1 VIRLIKKRKTE
12 YKTMSPDF
20 NPQFSKL
27 GEILVYNGKA
37 TEGGVNEALAQQKTT
52 NDKIGMTLI
61 EMGMIE
67 EDDFATAYSQQLG
80 YRKADN
86 FILLEADS
94 TVAALIP
101 EDFARENRVLAVNRN
116 ETTIIVAM
124 EDPEDVV
131 AIDSIKRLTNLIPD
145 ILVSGPTLLE
155 KSLDKVYGEIQKT
168 AEVAETIDSITV
180 VSGDEGSQ
188 ETIDLSPD
196 KASKE
201 DAPIVKLV
209 NLIFQESIKE
219 RATDIHIEP
228 MEKQVYVRIR
238 IDGVLQVI
246 MTPPVSSLSG
256 LVTRIKILSNL
267 NIAEKRLPQD
277 GRFSIKSPGKD
288 IDIRVSILPTVYG
301 EKIVMRL
308 LDKTGFDFNLTS
320 LGFPKQNL
328 GVFKKVINQPYGL
341 VVVSGPTG
349 SGKSTSLYA
358 ALKEIKNE
366 KTNITT
372 VEDPVEYQLDGVNQ
386 VQVFEDIGLT
396 FGSTLRSILRQDPDV
411 LLIGEIRDGETADIA
426 VKFSLTGHL
435 VFSTV
440 HANDAPGTITR
451 LLDIGIAPF
460 LVGSCLNLVMAQRLV
475 RRICNNCKKEYSATP
490 EELAMIGLD
499 PARITDSLYHGKGC
513 TECRNTG
520 YKGRLAIFEMI
531 PMARELRK
539 LVFESANED
548 DIRETALNNGMVT
561 LREAGL
567 ARVLDGTTTPEE
579 ILRSTVEDL

>member
-1 VIRLIKKRKTE
+1 
-12 YKTMSPDF
+12 MSADF
-20 NPQFSKL
+20 NPQFSQL
-27 GEILVYNGKA
+27 GAILVNDGKIDESNLN
-37 TEGGVNEALAQQKTT
+37 EGLAQQKNTT
-52 NDKIGMTLI
+52 DKIGQTLI
-61 EMGMIE
+61 EMGFIN
-67 EDDFATAYSQQLG
+67 EDDFASAYALQLG
-80 YRKADN
+80 YKKADN
-86 FILLEADS
+86 FILLEAD
-94 TVAALIP
+94 TNTAALIP
-101 EDFARENRVLAVNRN
+101 EDFARSNRVIAVNKSDS
-116 ETTIIVAM
+116 TILVAM
-124 EDPEDVV
+124 EDPEDLV
-131 AIDSIKRLTNLIPD
+131 AIDSIKRLTNLNPEI
-145 ILVSGPTLLE
+145 IVSGPDLLE
-155 KSLDKVYGEIQKT
+155 KALNKVYSDIQKT
-168 AEVAETIDSITV
+168 AEVSETIDSITV
-180 VSGDEGSQ
+180 ISGEEGSR
-188 ETIDLSPD
+188 EEVDLSPD

-209 NLIFQESIKE
+209 NLILQESIKE

-238 IDGVLQVI
+238 IDGVLQTI
-246 MTPPVSSLSG
+246 MTPPVTSLSG

-288 IDIRVSILPTVYG
+288 IDVRVSILPTIYG

-308 LDKTGFDFNLTS
+308 LDKSGFDINLTS

-328 GVFKKVINQPYGL
+328 GIFKKIIKQPYGL

-358 ALKEIKNE
+358 ALKQIKSE
-366 KTNITT
+366 GTNITT

-396 FGSTLRSILRQDPDV
+396 FGSTLRSVLRQDPDV
-411 LLIGEIRDGETADIA
+411 LLIGEIRDSETADIA
-426 VKFSLTGHL
+426 VKFALTGHL
-435 VFSTV
+435 VFTTV

-475 RRICNNCKKEYSATP
+475 RRICENCKEGYTP
-490 EELAMIGLD
+490 TAEELTLVGLD
-499 PARITDSLYHGKGC
+499 PGLVKGDLYRGKGC

-531 PMARELRK
+531 PMAREIRK
-539 LVFESANED
+539 LVYESANED
-548 DIRETALNNGMVT
+548 DIRQSALDHGMVT

-567 ARVLDGTTTPEE
+567 ARVLDGTITIEE
-579 ILRSTVEDL
+579 VIRSTVEEL

>member
-1 VIRLIKKRKTE
+1 
-12 YKTMSPDF
+12 MSSNY
-20 NPQFSKL
+20 NPQFAKL
-27 GEILVYNGKA
+27 GEILVHKGKA
-37 TEGGVNEALAQQKTT
+37 TESGINEALAQQKTT
-52 NDKIGMTLI
+52 NDKIGTTLI
-61 EMGMIE
+61 EMGFIE
-67 EDDFATAYSQQLG
+67 EDDFTSAYAEQLG

-94 TVAALIP
+94 DVASLIP
-101 EDFARENRVLAVNRN
+101 EDFARENRVLAVQKSD
-116 ETTIIVAM
+116 TTITVAM

-131 AIDSIKRLTNLIPD
+131 AVDSVKRLTNLNPD
-145 ILVSGPTLLE
+145 ILVVGPELLE
-155 KSLDKVYGEIQKT
+155 KALDKVYGDIQKT

-188 ETIDLSPD
+188 EEVDLSPD
-196 KASKE
+196 KASDE

-209 NLIFQESIKE
+209 NLIFMESIKE

-228 MEKQVYVRIR
+228 MEKQVYIRIR
-238 IDGVLQVI
+238 IDGVLQTI
-246 MTPPVSSLSG
+246 MTPPIASLSG

-277 GRFSIKSPGKD
+277 GRFSIKAPGKD

-301 EKIVMRL
+301 EKVVMRL

-328 GVFKKVINQPYGL
+328 GKFKKVIKQPYGM

-358 ALKEIKNE
+358 ALKEIKSE

-426 VKFSLTGHL
+426 VKFALTGHL

-475 RRICNNCKKEYSATP
+475 RRICSKCKKGYTP
-490 EELAMIGLD
+490 TNEELALVGLD
-499 PARITDSLYHGKGC
+499 PKELTGQLYKGEGC
-513 TECRNTG
+513 ADCRNTG

-531 PMARELRK
+531 PMARNLRK
-539 LVFESANED
+539 LVFDNANED
-548 DIRETALNNGMVT
+548 EIRQASLENGMTT

-567 ARVLDGTTTPEE
+567 ARVVDGTTSVEE
-579 ILRSTVEDL
+579 VLRSTVEEL

>member
-1 VIRLIKKRKTE
+1 
-12 YKTMSPDF
+12 MSADF
-20 NPQFSKL
+20 NPQFSKI
-27 GEILVYNGKA
+27 GEILVNNGKA
-37 TEGGVNEALAQQKTT
+37 TESGINEGLVQQKTT
-52 NDKIGMTLI
+52 NEKIGTTLI
-61 EMGMIE
+61 EMGLIE
-67 EDDFATAYSQQLG
+67 EDDFATAYGQQLG
-80 YRKADN
+80 YKKADN
-86 FILLEADS
+86 FILLEAES
-94 TVAALIP
+94 KVAALIP
-101 EDFARENRVLAVNRN
+101 EDFARENRVLGVSSSD
-116 ETTIIVAM
+116 TTIVVAM

-131 AIDSIKRLTNLIPD
+131 AIDSIKRLTNLNPD
-145 ILVSGPTLLE
+145 ILVAGPTLLE
-155 KSLDKVYGEIQKT
+155 KALDKVYGEIQKT
-168 AEVAETIDSITV
+168 AEVEQTIDSITV

-188 ETIDLSPD
+188 EEVDLSPD
-196 KASKE
+196 KASEE

-228 MEKQVYVRIR
+228 MEQQVYIRIR
-238 IDGVLQVI
+238 IDGVLQTI
-246 MTPPVSSLSG
+246 MTPPIASLSG

-277 GRFSIKSPGKD
+277 GRFSVKSPGKD

-301 EKIVMRL
+301 EKVVMRL

-328 GVFKKVINQPYGL
+328 NTFKKVINQPYGM

-358 ALKEIKNE
+358 ALKEIKSE
-366 KTNITT
+366 RTNITT

-475 RRICNNCKKEYSATP
+475 RRICTNCKEEYEPTK
-490 EELAMIGLD
+490 EELVLVGLEPGKVD
-499 PARITDSLYHGKGC
+499 GPLYKGKGC
-513 TECRNTG
+513 AECRNTG

-539 LVFESANED
+539 LVFDNANED
-548 DIRETALNNGMVT
+548 EIRQTALDNGMTT
-561 LREAGL
+561 LRDAGL
-567 ARVLDGTTTPEE
+567 ERVLDGTTSVEE
-579 ILRSTVEDL
+579 VLRSTVEDL

>member
-1 VIRLIKKRKTE
+1 
-12 YKTMSPDF
+12 MSSNF
-20 NPQFSKL
+20 NPQFAKI
-27 GEILVYNGKA
+27 GEILVQNGKA
-37 TEGGVNEALAQQKTT
+37 TESGINEALAQQKTT
-52 NDKIGMTLI
+52 NDKIGVTLI
-61 EMGMIE
+61 EMGFIE
-67 EDDFATAYSQQLG
+67 EEDFTSAFAEQLG

-94 TVAALIP
+94 EVASLIS
-101 EDFARENRVLAVNRN
+101 EDFARENRVLAVQKS
-116 ETTIIVAM
+116 ETTITVAM

-131 AIDSIKRLTNLIPD
+131 AVDSIKRLTNLTPD
-145 ILVSGPTLLE
+145 ILVAGPELLE
-155 KSLDKVYGEIQKT
+155 KALDKVYGEIQKT
-168 AEVAETIDSITV
+168 TEVAETIESITV
-180 VSGDEGSQ
+180 VSGEEGSQ
-188 ETIDLSPD
+188 EEVDLSPD
-196 KASKE
+196 KASDE

-228 MEKQVYVRIR
+228 MEKQVYIRIR
-238 IDGVLQVI
+238 IDGVLQTI
-246 MTPPVSSLSG
+246 MTPPATSLSG

-277 GRFSIKSPGKD
+277 GRFSVKSPGKD

-301 EKIVMRL
+301 EKVVMRL

-320 LGFPKQNL
+320 LGFPKHNL
-328 GVFKKVINQPYGL
+328 GTFKKVIKQPYGM

-358 ALKEIKNE
+358 ALKEIKSE
-366 KTNITT
+366 RTNITT

-386 VQVFEDIGLT
+386 VQVFEDIGLI

-426 VKFSLTGHL
+426 VKFALTGHL

-475 RRICNNCKKEYSATP
+475 RRLCNKCKEEYTP
-490 EELAMIGLD
+490 SNEELGLVGLD
-499 PARITDSLYHGKGC
+499 PSRVPKTLFKAKGC
-513 TECRNTG
+513 AECRNTG

-531 PMARELRK
+531 PMARDLRK
-539 LVFESANED
+539 LVFDNANED
-548 DIRETALNNGMVT
+548 DIRQASLKNGMQT
-561 LREAGL
+561 LREAGN
-567 ARVLDGTTTPEE
+567 ARILDGTTSIEE
-579 ILRSTVEDL
+579 VLRSTVEDL

>member
-1 VIRLIKKRKTE
+1 
-12 YKTMSPDF
+12 MSPEF

-27 GEILVYNGKA
+27 GEILVNNGKA
-37 TEGGVNEALAQQKTT
+37 TEGGINEALAQQKTT
-52 NDKIGMTLI
+52 NDKLGITLI

-101 EDFARENRVLAVNRN
+101 EDFARENRVLAISSN
-116 ETTIIVAM
+116 ESNIIVAM

-131 AIDSIKRLTNLIPD
+131 AIDSIKRLTNLNPD
-145 ILVSGPTLLE
+145 ILVSGPSLLE

-180 VSGDEGSQ
+180 VSGDEGSR

-196 KASKE
+196 KASDE

-238 IDGVLQVI
+238 IDGVLQII

-277 GRFSIKSPGKD
+277 GRFSIKAPGKD

-328 GVFKKVINQPYGL
+328 GIFKKVINQPYGL

-358 ALKEIKNE
+358 ALKEIKSE

-386 VQVFEDIGLT
+386 VQIFEDIGLT
-396 FGSTLRSILRQDPDV
+396 FGSTLRSILRQDPDI

-475 RRICNNCKKEYSATP
+475 RRICKNCKEEYTSTP
-490 EELAMIGLD
+490 EEMALVGLD
-499 PARITDSLYHGKGC
+499 PGQIKGSLYHGKGC
-513 TECRNTG
+513 AECRNTG

-548 DIRETALNNGMVT
+548 DIRQSALDNGMVT

-567 ARVLDGTTTPEE
+567 ARVLDGTTSVEE
-579 ILRSTVEDL
+579 VLRSTVEDL

>member
-1 VIRLIKKRKTE
+1 
-12 YKTMSPDF
+12 MSPDF
-20 NPQFSKL
+20 NPQFSRI
-27 GEILVYNGKA
+27 GEILVHQGKVS
-37 TEGGVNEALAQQKTT
+37 ESQLNQALAQQKNTREKLGQT
-52 NDKIGMTLI
+52 FIDMNVIT
-61 EMGMIE
+61 E
-67 EDDFATAYSQQLG
+67 EDLTGVYALQMGFK
-80 YRKADN
+80 KADN
-86 FILLEADS
+86 FILLDADS
-94 TVAALIP
+94 TIAAMIP
-101 EDFARENRVLAVNRN
+101 EDFARSNRVLAVNRN
-116 ETTIIVAM
+116 ESTLVVAM
-124 EDPEDVV
+124 EDPEDLV
-131 AIDSIKRLTNLIPD
+131 AIDAIKRLTNLNPE
-145 ILVSGPTLLE
+145 ILVSGPTLME
-155 KSLDKVYGEIQKT
+155 KALDKVYGEIQKS
-168 AEVAETIDSITV
+168 AEVSETIESITV
-180 VSGDEGSQ
+180 ISGDEGSQ
-188 ETIDLSPD
+188 EVVDLSPD
-196 KASKE
+196 KASEE

-228 MEKQVYVRIR
+228 MEKQVYIRIR
-238 IDGVLQVI
+238 IDGVLQII

-256 LVTRIKILSNL
+256 LVTRIKILSKL

-277 GRFSIKSPGKD
+277 GRFSIRAPGKD
-288 IDIRVSILPTVYG
+288 IDVRVSILPTVYG

-320 LGFPKQNL
+320 LGFPRENL
-328 GVFKKVINQPYGL
+328 GVFKKMINQPYGM

-358 ALKEIKNE
+358 ALKEIKSE
-366 KTNITT
+366 QTNITT

-396 FGSTLRSILRQDPDV
+396 FGSTLRSILRQDPDI

-475 RRICNNCKKEYSATP
+475 RRICQNCKEEYTP
-490 EELAMIGLD
+490 TADELKLVGLERD
-499 PARITDSLYHGKGC
+499 RVKGSLFHGKGC

-520 YKGRLAIFEMI
+520 YRGRLAIFEMI
-531 PMARELRK
+531 PMARNLRK
-539 LVFESANED
+539 LVYENANED
-548 DIRETALNNGMVT
+548 DIRQTALENGMVT

-567 ARVLDGTTTPEE
+567 TRALDGTTSLAEVM
-579 ILRSTVEDL
+579 RSTVEEV

>member
-1 VIRLIKKRKTE
+1 
-12 YKTMSPDF
+12 MSADF
-20 NPQFSKL
+20 NPQFSKI
-27 GEILVYNGKA
+27 GEILVNNGKA
-37 TEGGVNEALAQQKTT
+37 TESGINEGLVQQKTT
-52 NDKIGMTLI
+52 NEKIGTTLI
-61 EMGMIE
+61 EMGLIE
-67 EDDFATAYSQQLG
+67 EDDFTTAYGQQLG
-80 YRKADN
+80 YKKADN

-94 TVAALIP
+94 EVAALIP
-101 EDFARENRVLAVNRN
+101 EDFARENRVLGVSSND
-116 ETTIIVAM
+116 TTIVVAM
-124 EDPEDVV
+124 EAPEDVV
-131 AIDSIKRLTNLIPD
+131 AIDSIKRLTSLNPD
-145 ILVSGPTLLE
+145 ILVAGPSLLE
-155 KSLDKVYGEIQKT
+155 KALDKVYGEIQKT
-168 AEVAETIDSITV
+168 AEVEQTIDSITI

-188 ETIDLSPD
+188 EEVDLSPD
-196 KASKE
+196 KASEE

-228 MEKQVYVRIR
+228 MEQQVYIRIR
-238 IDGVLQVI
+238 IDGVLQTI
-246 MTPPVSSLSG
+246 MTPPIASLSG

-277 GRFSIKSPGKD
+277 GRFSVKSPGKD

-301 EKIVMRL
+301 EKVVMRL

-328 GVFKKVINQPYGL
+328 NTFKKVINQPYGM

-358 ALKEIKNE
+358 ALKEIKSE
-366 KTNITT
+366 RTNITT

-475 RRICNNCKKEYSATP
+475 RRICTNCKEEYEPTK
-490 EELAMIGLD
+490 EELVLVGLEPGKVD
-499 PARITDSLYHGKGC
+499 GPLYKGKGC
-513 TECRNTG
+513 AECRNTG

-539 LVFESANED
+539 LVFDNANED
-548 DIRETALNNGMVT
+548 EIRQTALDNGMTT
-561 LREAGL
+561 LRDAGL
-567 ARVLDGTTTPEE
+567 ERVLDGTTSVEE
-579 ILRSTVEDL
+579 VLRSTVEDL

>member
-1 VIRLIKKRKTE
+1 MKT
-12 YKTMSPDF
+12 SF
-20 NPQFSKL
+20 NPQFSKI
-27 GEILVYNGKA
+27 GEILL
-37 TEGGVNEALAQQKTT
+37 NE
-52 NDKIGMTLI
+52 DKISEKELDKSLALQKNSNEKLGQILI
-61 EMGMIE
+61 NDGLIT
-67 EDDFATAYSQQLG
+67 EDDFIAAYAMQLDIK
-80 YRKADN
+80 KADN
-86 FILLEADS
+86 FIMLEADS
-94 TVAALIP
+94 SIASLIP
-101 EDFARENRVLAVNRN
+101 EDFAKTNRLLAITQNDDNLVL
-116 ETTIIVAM
+116 AM
-124 EDPEDVV
+124 EDPEDLE
-131 AIDSIKRLTNLIPD
+131 AIDSVKRLTNKELD
-145 ILVSGPTLLE
+145 ILLVGSSL
-155 KSLDKVYGEIQKT
+155 LDKAIEKIYGEIQKT
-168 AEVAETIDSITV
+168 AEVTQTIENITV
-180 VSGDEGSQ
+180 VSGDDESQ
-188 ETIDLSPD
+188 VEVDLSPD
-196 KASKE
+196 KASDE

-228 MEKQVYVRIR
+228 MEKQVYIRIR
-238 IDGVLQVI
+238 IDGVLQTI
-246 MTPPVSSLSG
+246 MTPPVTSLSG

-277 GRFSIKSPGKD
+277 GRFSIKAPGKD
-288 IDIRVSILPTVYG
+288 LDVRVSILPTVYG

-328 GVFKKVINQPYGL
+328 GIFKKVINQPYGM

-358 ALKEIKNE
+358 ALKEIKSE
-366 KTNITT
+366 GTNITT

-426 VKFSLTGHL
+426 VKFALTGHL

-475 RRICNNCKKEYSATP
+475 RRICQKCKEGYTP
-490 EELAMIGLD
+490 TVEELTLVGLD
-499 PARITDSLYHGKGC
+499 PDKVQGDLYRGKRC
-513 TECRNTG
+513 AECRNTG

-539 LVFESANED
+539 LVFENANED
-548 DIRETALNNGMVT
+548 DIRESALNNGMVT

-567 ARVLDGTTTPEE
+567 ARVLDGTTTTEE

>member
-1 VIRLIKKRKTE
+1 
-12 YKTMSPDF
+12 MSADF
-20 NPQFSKL
+20 NPQFSQL
-27 GEILVYNGKA
+27 GAILVNNGKIDESNLN
-37 TEGGVNEALAQQKTT
+37 EGLAQQKNTT
-52 NDKIGMTLI
+52 DKIGQTLI
-61 EMGMIE
+61 EMGFIN
-67 EDDFATAYSQQLG
+67 EDDFASAYALQLG
-80 YRKADN
+80 YKKADN
-86 FILLEADS
+86 FILLEAD
-94 TVAALIP
+94 TNTAALIP
-101 EDFARENRVLAVNRN
+101 EDFARSNRVIAVNKSDS
-116 ETTIIVAM
+116 TILVAM
-124 EDPEDVV
+124 EDPEDLV
-131 AIDSIKRLTNLIPD
+131 AIDSIKRLTNLNPEI
-145 ILVSGPTLLE
+145 IVSGPDLL
-155 KSLDKVYGEIQKT
+155 KKALNKVYSDIQKT
-168 AEVAETIDSITV
+168 AEVSKTIDSITV
-180 VSGDEGSQ
+180 ISGEEGSR
-188 ETIDLSPD
+188 EEVDLSPD

-209 NLIFQESIKE
+209 NLILQESIKE

-238 IDGVLQVI
+238 IDGVLQTI
-246 MTPPVSSLSG
+246 MTPPVTSLSG

-288 IDIRVSILPTVYG
+288 IDVRVSILPTIYG

-308 LDKTGFDFNLTS
+308 LDKSGFDINLTS

-328 GVFKKVINQPYGL
+328 GIFKKIIKQPYGL

-358 ALKEIKNE
+358 ALKQIKSE
-366 KTNITT
+366 GTNITT

-396 FGSTLRSILRQDPDV
+396 FGSTLRSVLRQDPDV
-411 LLIGEIRDGETADIA
+411 LLIGEIRDSETADIA
-426 VKFSLTGHL
+426 VKFALTGHL
-435 VFSTV
+435 VFTTV

-475 RRICNNCKKEYSATP
+475 RRICENCKEGYTP
-490 EELAMIGLD
+490 TAEELTLVGLD
-499 PARITDSLYHGKGC
+499 PGLVKGDLYRGKGC

-531 PMARELRK
+531 PMAREIRK
-539 LVFESANED
+539 LVYESANED
-548 DIRETALNNGMVT
+548 DIRQSALDHGMVT

-567 ARVLDGTTTPEE
+567 ARVLDGTITIEE
-579 ILRSTVEDL
+579 VIRSTVEEL

>member
-1 VIRLIKKRKTE
+1 
-12 YKTMSPDF
+12 MSTDF
-20 NPQFSKL
+20 NPQFSRI
-27 GEILVYNGKA
+27 GEILVHQGKIS
-37 TEGGVNEALAQQKTT
+37 ESQLNQALVEQKNTRE
-52 NDKIGMTLI
+52 KLGQTLI
-61 EMGMIE
+61 DMNVINE
-67 EDDFATAYSQQLG
+67 EDLTEVYALQMGFK
-80 YRKADN
+80 KADN

-94 TVAALIP
+94 TIAAMIP
-101 EDFARENRVLAVNRN
+101 EDFARSNRVLAVNKN
-116 ETTIIVAM
+116 DSTLVVAM
-124 EDPEDVV
+124 EDPEDLVT
-131 AIDSIKRLTNLIPD
+131 IDAIKRLTNLSPEI
-145 ILVSGPTLLE
+145 IVSGPTLME
-155 KSLDKVYGEIQKT
+155 KALDKVYGEIQKT
-168 AEVAETIDSITV
+168 AEVSETIESITV
-180 VSGDEGSQ
+180 ISGDEGSQ
-188 ETIDLSPD
+188 EVVNLSAD

-219 RATDIHIEP
+219 RATDIHVEP
-228 MEKQVYVRIR
+228 MEKQVYIRIR

-246 MTPPVSSLSG
+246 MTPPISSLSG
-256 LVTRIKILSNL
+256 LVTRIKILSKL

-277 GRFSIKSPGKD
+277 GRFSIRSPGKD
-288 IDIRVSILPTVYG
+288 IDVRVSILPTIYG

-320 LGFPKQNL
+320 LGFPRENL
-328 GVFKKVINQPYGL
+328 VVFKKMINQPYGM

-358 ALKEIKNE
+358 ALKEIKSE
-366 KTNITT
+366 RTNITT

-396 FGSTLRSILRQDPDV
+396 FGSTLRSILRQDPDI

-440 HANDAPGTITR
+440 HANDAAGTITR

-475 RRICNNCKKEYSATP
+475 RRICLDCKEEHNPTP
-490 EELAMIGLD
+490 EELKMVGLD
-499 PARITDSLYHGKGC
+499 PNRIKGSLYRGKGC
-513 TECRNTG
+513 MECRNTG

-531 PMARELRK
+531 PMARNLRK
-539 LVFESANED
+539 LVYENANED
-548 DIRETALNNGMVT
+548 DIRQTALKNGMVT

-567 ARVLDGTTTPEE
+567 TRVLDGTTSLEE
-579 ILRSTVEDL
+579 VKRSTVEDL